1 MKNLK
6 GLMKSHIDWLKLKA
20 KLTNMMMLKRLFAL
34 LGDSV
39 TRTSENEMY
48 SFFMI

>member
-6 GLMKSHIDWLKLKA
+6 GLMKSHIDWLKA
-20 KLTNMMMLKRLFAL
+20 KLTDMMMLKRLFAL

-39 TRTSENEMY
+39 TRTSENKMR
-48 SFFMI
+48 SFFLI

>member
-6 GLMKSHIDWLKLKA
+6 GLMKSHIDCLKA
-20 KLTNMMMLKRLFAL
+20 KLTDMMKLKRLFAL
-34 LGDSV
+34 VGDSV

-48 SFFMI
+48 SFFML